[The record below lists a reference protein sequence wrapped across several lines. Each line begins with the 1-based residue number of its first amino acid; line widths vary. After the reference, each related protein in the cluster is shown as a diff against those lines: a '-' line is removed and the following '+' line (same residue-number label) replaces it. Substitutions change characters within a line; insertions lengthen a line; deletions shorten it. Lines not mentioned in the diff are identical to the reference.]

1 MTDRKQVKESRPVMG
16 DYESRTISEFIK
28 DLQELQTKGYEEIE
42 IKEEE
47 NYEGEYHYLAATKT
61 RPETDSE
68 YNKRIAQE
76 NQMMENRKRLYE
88 QLKTEFG
95 E

>member
-1 MTDRKQVKESRPVMG
+1 MTDRKQVKESNPVMG
-16 DYESRTISEFIK
+16 DYESRNLSEFIK
-28 DLQELQTKGYEEIE
+28 ELQELQTKGYLEIE
-42 IKEEE
+42 MKKEV
-47 NYEGEYHYLAATKT
+47 NYDGEYHYLAVTKT

-88 QLKTEFG
+88 QLKNEFG

>member
-16 DYESRTISEFIK
+16 DYESRILSEFIK
-28 DLQELQTKGYEEIE
+28 ELQELQTKGYEEIE

-47 NYEGEYHYLAATKT
+47 NYEGEYHYLAVTKT

-68 YNKRIAQE
+68 YNKRIVAE
-76 NQMMENRKRLYE
+76 NKIKETRRNAYE
-88 QLKTEFG
+88 QLKKEFG